1 MPDCIKR
8 LFKFILEVGQVGVQ
22 ESIVNAPRITD
33 RGSAVEI

>member
-8 LFKFILEVGQVGVQ
+8 LFKFILEVGVQ
-22 ESIVNAPRITD
+22 ESIVNPPRITD